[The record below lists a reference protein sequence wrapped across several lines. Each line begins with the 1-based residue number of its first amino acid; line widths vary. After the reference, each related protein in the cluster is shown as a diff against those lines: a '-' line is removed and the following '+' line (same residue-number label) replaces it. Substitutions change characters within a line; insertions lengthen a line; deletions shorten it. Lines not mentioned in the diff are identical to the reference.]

1 MHPFRTFALF
11 RSALVTKSSNF
22 ITTILLIQQFLFFP
36 FLAYCDFK
44 KNYYYYHHLV
54 LWSRKWYSQGKSM
67 AFSTFVPD
75 IMQQSVMKKSP
86 KNIPKFKKKT
96 QNKYYNNII
105 YTLEHVDHY
114 CCQPN
119 FLSTYPYIYILHST
133 LYNLIFSF
141 Y

>member
-1 MHPFRTFALF
+1 LHPFRTFALI

-86 KNIPKFKKKT
+86 KNIPKFKKKKPKT
-96 QNKYYNNII
+96 NII
-105 YTLEHVDHY
+105 IIILYTRACWPLL
-114 CCQPN
+114 
-119 FLSTYPYIYILHST
+119 LSTKFFIDLSIYIYYIHYIT
-133 LYNLIFSF
+133 
-141 Y
+141 